1 MAMWTV
7 TQTDRFR
14 AVVAGAGAGIV
25 NWQSYYG

>member
-14 AVVAGAGAGIV
+14 AVVAGAGIV